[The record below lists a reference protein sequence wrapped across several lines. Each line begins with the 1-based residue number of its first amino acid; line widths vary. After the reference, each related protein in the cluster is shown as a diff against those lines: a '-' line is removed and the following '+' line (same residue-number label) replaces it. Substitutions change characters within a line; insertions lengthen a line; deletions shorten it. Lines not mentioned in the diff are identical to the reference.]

1 MSTLT
6 FGQNDFF
13 GGVRVPRHRL
23 TVTPRVASSLPATLE
38 PVSRL
43 GSVEPAWRTV
53 GGVALLVIALH
64 LGAAWQLSHRQTSGA
79 PLVSPPLQLNIEV
92 TPPKPLPQT
101 VTPPKPL
108 PQQSKPSSEPLKH
121 AAAPRAVTPPLAPA
135 PTAQAAPSPDTIAVA
150 QKPAPIAAP
159 VEPAVTE
166 ASGDAEY
173 LHNPAPNYPMVAQEQ
188 GWQGRVMLKVHVLAA
203 GQADS
208 VSVAVSS
215 GRKMLDEAALKAVSH
230 WTFAPA
236 RRGTEAID
244 GWVTVPIDFTL
255 G

>member
-6 FGQNDFF
+6 FDQSDFF
-13 GGVRVPRHRL
+13 GGVRIPRHRINL
-23 TVTPRVASSLPATLE
+23 TPCAVSSRPVPIEPA
-38 PVSRL
+38 SRL
-43 GSVEPAWRTV
+43 KSVEPAWRTA
-53 GGVALLVIALH
+53 GGLALLVIALH
-64 LGAAWQLSHRQTSGA
+64 LGVVWHLTHRQADSA
-79 PLVSPPLQLNIEV
+79 PQVLQPLQLNVEV

-108 PQQSKPSSEPLKH
+108 PQQAKPSSEPLRH
-121 AAAPRAVTPPLAPA
+121 ALAPRPVVQPLAPA
-135 PTAQAAPSPDTIAVA
+135 PLTQAAPSPEVVAVA
-150 QKPAPIAAP
+150 AKPAPIAAP
-159 VEPAVTE
+159 VEPTVTE

-188 GWQGRVMLKVHVLAA
+188 GWEGRVMLKVHVLAA

-244 GWVTVPIDFTL
+244 GWVTVPIEFKL